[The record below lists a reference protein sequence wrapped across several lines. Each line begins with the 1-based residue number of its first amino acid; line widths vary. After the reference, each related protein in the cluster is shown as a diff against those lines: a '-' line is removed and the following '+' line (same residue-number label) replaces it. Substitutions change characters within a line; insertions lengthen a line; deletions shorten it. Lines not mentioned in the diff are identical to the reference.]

1 MSWKKGACAPGLYG
15 YTVCVAV
22 SDPSNACKHT
32 VLPVAESPP
41 PSDAT
46 AWLAKLNDAQ
56 RQAVDHGADMRGALP
71 GALLVIA
78 GAGSGKTNTL
88 AHRVANLVVKGADP
102 RRILLLTFS
111 RRAAQEMTRRVT
123 RIATAALGTRAALA
137 QGLTWAGTFHSVGA
151 RLLREYAEL
160 IGLAPAFTI
169 NDREDSADLMNL
181 VRHELGLS
189 AKERRFPAKGTCF
202 AIYSRVVNTG
212 ASLGQ
217 VLDNAFPWCREWEA
231 DLRMLFAAYVDAKQ
245 KQSVLDYDDLLLY
258 WSHMAAEP
266 AIAADLSARFD
277 HVLVDEYQDTN
288 RLQASILLALKPDG
302 RGLTVVGDDAQS
314 IYSFRGATVRNIL
327 DFPAQFDPPATRV
340 TLERNYRST
349 QPILAASN
357 AVIELAS
364 ERYTKNLWTDKA
376 SAQRPRLVTVADE
389 VDQARY
395 VVEQVLEAREQG
407 VKLKSQ
413 AVLFRA
419 AHHSAALEIE
429 LTRRNIPFVKFGGLK
444 FLDSVHVKDMLAVLR
459 WAENPRDRVAG
470 FRVVQLLP
478 GVGPATA
485 AKLLDDIAAR
495 MDAGSAG
502 EATDDGTADAIG
514 TGAARGTAAGTA
526 AGAAAGTAA
535 GTRAG
540 TAAGTPTGATAGTAT
555 GTTTGIGTTGSASAA
570 NKAARA
576 LAAFTPPPRAQE
588 DWHPF
593 VKLMSS
599 VYGRETPWPAEF
611 EMVRRWYEPHLA
623 RNHEDAAVRH
633 ADVLQMESI
642 AGTYA
647 SRERFLTELTLDPP
661 DATSDESGV
670 PLIDEDYLILSTIHS
685 AKGQEW
691 RNVFVLN
698 GVDGCIPSDLGTGS
712 QEEIDEERRLL
723 YVAMTRAKE
732 DLHIVVPQRFYV
744 HNQTHLGDRHVWA
757 SRTRFIPADLMPLFD
772 AYAWPRVPEPS
783 APTAAGL
790 AAAAR
795 AKLEIGAKL
804 RKMWD

>member
-1 MSWKKGACAPGLYG
+1 
-15 YTVCVAV
+15 V
-22 SDPSNACKHT
+22 SS
-32 VLPVAESPP
+32 VAESA
-41 PSDAT
+41 PSFDTA

-56 RQAVDHGADMRGALP
+56 REAVEYGSDAPDVLP

-102 RRILLLTFS
+102 QRILLLTFS
-111 RRAAQEMTRRVT
+111 RRAALEMTRRVT
-123 RIATAALGTRAALA
+123 RIAGVAATTIGARAALA

-151 RLLREYAEL
+151 RLLREYADL

-217 VLDNAFPWCREWEA
+217 VLERAFPWCREWED
-231 DLRMLFAAYVDAKQ
+231 DLRRLFAAYVEAKQ

-327 DFPAQFDPPATRV
+327 DFPAQFEPPAKQV
-340 TLERNYRST
+340 TLEQNYRSSA
-349 QPILAASN
+349 PILAASN

-376 SAQRPRLVTVADE
+376 SAQRPRLVTVAD
-389 VDQARY
+389 DAAQARY
-395 VVEQVLEAREQG
+395 VVEQVLDAREQG

-444 FLDSVHVKDMLAVLR
+444 FLDSVHVKDVLAVLR

-485 AKLLDDIAAR
+485 AKVLDELIERA
-495 MDAGSAG
+495 
-502 EATDDGTADAIG
+502 DGGD
-514 TGAARGTAAGTA
+514 
-526 AGAAAGTAA
+526 
-535 GTRAG
+535 
-540 TAAGTPTGATAGTAT
+540 PVATAG
-555 GTTTGIGTTGSASAA
+555 GV
-570 NKAARA
+570 
-576 LAAFTPPPRAQE
+576 LAAFAAPARAQE

-593 VKLMSS
+593 VRLMSS
-599 VYGRETPWPAEF
+599 VYGRQTPWPAEF
-611 EMVRRWYEPHLA
+611 EMVRRWYEPHLE
-623 RNHEDAAVRH
+623 RNHEDAAIRH
-633 ADVLQMESI
+633 ADLLQMESI

-712 QEEIDEERRLL
+712 EEEIDEERRLL

-757 SRTRFIPADLMPLFD
+757 SRTRFIPTPMLPLFD
-772 AYAWPRVPEPS
+772 AYAWPRVPLAS
-783 APTAAGL
+783 APSAAGL
-790 AAAAR
+790 AAAAQ
-795 AKLEIGAKL
+795 AKIEIGAKL